1 MSITKDTHTSR
12 VNSSA
17 GTADA
22 DADAKDT
29 LVQDSESTGLIRQT
43 CSWLLLF
50 VALALL
56 AAVVVIPRLTDATP
70 YTIQTSSMRP
80 QMPPGTLVVS
90 RQVDPADLRTGDVIT
105 YQLRSGQTDVVT
117 HRIVGVGQNGRGERL
132 FTTRGDNNPSD
143 DPAPVRAVQVRGK
156 VWYHVPYVGYLNE
169 IITGREH
176 MVAVYVVVG
185 LLLVYAA
192 YMLLSA
198 ALDRR
203 RARLTARREGP

>member
-1 MSITKDTHTSR
+1 MSIVKGAYSSR

-17 GTADA
+17 GTADT
-22 DADAKDT
+22 DATNT
-29 LVQDSESTGLIRQT
+29 LAHDSKPTGLVRQT

-70 YTIQTSSMRP
+70 YTVQTSSMRP

-90 RQVDPADLRTGDVIT
+90 RHVDPADLRTGDVIT
-105 YQLRSGQTDVVT
+105 YQLRSGHSDVVT
-117 HRIVGVGQNGRGERL
+117 HRIVGVGRNGRGERL
-132 FTTRGDNNPSD
+132 FTTKGDNNATD

-156 VWYHVPYVGYLNE
+156 VWYHVPYVGYLNA

-176 MVAVYVVVG
+176 MVAVYVVAG

-198 ALDRR
+198 ARDRR
-203 RARLTARREGP
+203 RARVTARREGP